1 MLIEG
6 EEKHQVADLRSAIK
20 KEFTEFIQNWRE
32 NGILKYQ

>member
-20 KEFTEFIQNWRE
+20 K
-32 NGILKYQ
+32 

>member
-6 EEKHQVADLRSAIK
+6 EEKYQGVDLRSAIK

-32 NGILKYQ
+32 GGVLKYQ